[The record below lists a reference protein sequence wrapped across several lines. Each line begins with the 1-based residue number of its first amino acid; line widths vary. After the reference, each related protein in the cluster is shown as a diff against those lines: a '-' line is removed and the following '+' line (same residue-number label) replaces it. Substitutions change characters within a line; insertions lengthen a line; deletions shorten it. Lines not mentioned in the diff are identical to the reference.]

1 MASTIRS
8 DRDKPDVTRTW
19 NRREE
24 KVAKRLTH
32 QRCYIGKCVNRLK
45 ARVKTNA
52 DFIFQLRKYL
62 FRNITELLHTAD
74 ECLVSGGDGG
84 GAEAGE
90 HPTGKDALP
99 LEASSTQRDRLF
111 QQAMAI
117 TEVLEQQRD
126 RDLLQLGK

>member
-32 QRCYIGKCVNRLK
+32 QRCYIEKCVNRLK

-90 HPTGKDALP
+90 HPTGTTHSPRRPVPRSAVGCSHKRWRSRRCWKNIAIGIC
-99 LEASSTQRDRLF
+99 SS
-111 QQAMAI
+111 
-117 TEVLEQQRD
+117 
-126 RDLLQLGK
+126 